1 MLTIK
6 GVSGSVTH
14 SRKVEPVY
22 FRDSEIEQLK
32 LLIATGDGL
41 SIVSQHYPAGQIVLG
56 EPGWKRP
63 LIRRGEQRLPLPECE
78 VDP

>member
-41 SIVSQHYPAGQIVLG
+41 SIVSSI
-56 EPGWKRP
+56 
-63 LIRRGEQRLPLPECE
+63 IRLAE
-78 VDP
+78 